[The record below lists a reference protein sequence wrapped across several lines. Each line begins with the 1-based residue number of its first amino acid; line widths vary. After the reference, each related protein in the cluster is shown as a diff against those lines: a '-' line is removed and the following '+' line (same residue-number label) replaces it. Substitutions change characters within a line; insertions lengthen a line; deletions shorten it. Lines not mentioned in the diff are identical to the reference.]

1 MVHEVLSYAQKIPAK
16 FIT

>member
-1 MVHEVLSYAQKIPAK
+1 MAHEVLAYAKKIPAK